1 MNSNVNFCPLPW
13 HFCSESNTNKIE
25 KIQERALRFIYE
37 DHHSTYE
44 DRHSTY
50 EDHHSTYEDH
60 HSTYED
66 HHSTYEDH
74 HSTYED
80 HHSTYENH
88 HSTYEDHHS
97 TFGDLLVK
105 SILSSLKIKRWRTMA
120 IEVHRI
126 INKESLLYLHDLIKI
141 KRTNYSFRYQI
152 LAVKTTRYGL
162 RSFRF
167 FVSKLWNELPN
178 HFQLQ
183 TSFNQ
188 FKYFINSWNGS
199 TCHCNV
205 YAWTWLFYMYIVFI

>member
-1 MNSNVNFCPLPW
+1 MNSNVNFCPQPW
-13 HFCSESNTNKIE
+13 YFCSESNTNKIE

-37 DHHSTYE
+37 D
-44 DRHSTY
+44 
-50 EDHHSTYEDH
+50 
-60 HSTYED
+60 
-66 HHSTYEDH
+66 
-74 HSTYED
+74 
-80 HHSTYENH
+80 H

-120 IEVHRI
+120 MEVHRI

-167 FVSKLWNELPN
+167 FASKLWNELPN
-178 HFQLQ
+178 HFRLQ

-205 YAWTWLFYMYIVFI
+205 YARTWLFYMYIVFI